1 MARKKPVI
9 LATINFETQSQALNF
24 FHEMLQKYVPGE
36 RVTTEDALYLSELFK
51 RHPYYLTKIGNGVNY
66 FEVMPEQFN
75 SQCFCAVL
83 KDGTKEGFS
92 YKKCVTQRD
101 D

>member
-1 MARKKPVI
+1 MARKKTVV
-9 LATINFETQSQALNF
+9 LETIIFDTQTQALTF

-36 RVTTEDALYLSELFK
+36 QVTPEDAIHLSELFK
-51 RHPYYLTKIGNGVNY
+51 RHPSYLTKVGPGVNY

-83 KDGTKEGFS
+83 LDGTKEGFS
-92 YKKCVTQRD
+92 YKKCVTQKGD
-101 D
+101 